1 MEYFV
6 ADSFKHYVYDIT
18 KAYKNS
24 SGKMVVKAKNKCDRC
39 NGTGIAI
46 SHIENGVPIP
56 YINDNGICYAC
67 NGVGY
72 ITKEIRLYTEKEKA
86 AADRAKQRQAERK
99 VEEKLAAAERKK
111 AEWLT
116 KNGFTSEGF
125 TAVYIGAN
133 SFDVKNELK
142 EQGWKYSP
150 VFGWRS
156 ADISAIETYGEDNV
170 AIISADQV
178 VSFNIYGEGCFL
190 STAANLIQQLRDAH
204 KPQSKSE
211 WIGEVKEKLV
221 DLPVVIQRITGFG
234 SAFGWTN
241 VITFTH
247 AENILIWM
255 TSSDISHYTQG
266 EEYLLSATVKEHTT
280 YKNEKQTKILRVKL
294 K

>member
-1 MEYFV
+1 MEYYV
-6 ADSFKHYVYDIT
+6 ADS
-18 KAYKNS
+18 YKGYELIGTPFEK
-24 SGKMVVKAKNKCDRC
+24 SGKMYSKARTNCDRC
-39 NGTGIAI
+39 VKGVYV
-46 SHIENGVPIP
+46 SRIENGQPVPHP
-56 YINDNGICYAC
+56 AYGGVCLKC
-67 NGVGY
+67 NGAGF

-150 VFGWRS
+150 LFGWRS
-156 ADISAIETYGEDNV
+156 ADISAIKTYGEDNV

-190 STAANLIQQLRDAH
+190 STAANLIQQLKNAH

-211 WIGEVKEKLV
+211 WVGEVKEKLV

-234 SAFGWTN
+234 SRFGWTN
-241 VITFTH
+241 VVTFVSGDS
-247 AENILIWM
+247 ILTWF
-255 TSSDISHYTQG
+255 TSSDISNFEQG
-266 EEYLLSATVKEHTT
+266 EKYLLSATVKEHTM
-280 YKNEKQTKILRVKL
+280 YKDEKQTVLLRVKL

>member
-6 ADSFKHYVYDIT
+6 ADS
-18 KAYKNS
+18 YKGYELIGIPFEK
-24 SGKMVVKAKNKCDRC
+24 SGKMYSKARCKCDRC
-39 NGTGIAI
+39 VKGVYVTR
-46 SHIENGVPIP
+46 IENGQPVPHP
-56 YINDNGICYAC
+56 NA
-67 NGVGY
+67 NGVCFACGGTGFL
-72 ITKEIRLYTEKEKA
+72 TKEVRLYTEKEKA
-86 AADRAKQRQAERK
+86 AANRAKQRQAERK

-150 VFGWRS
+150 IFGWRS
-156 ADISAIETYGEDNV
+156 ADVSAIETYGEDNV
-170 AIISADQV
+170 AILSADQL
-178 VSFNIYGEGCFL
+178 VSFNLYGDGCFL

-211 WIGEVKEKLV
+211 WVGEVKEKLV

-234 SAFGWTN
+234 SRFGWTN
-241 VITFTH
+241 VVTFTSGDS
-247 AENILIWM
+247 ILTWF
-255 TSSDISHYTQG
+255 TSSDISDFEQG
-266 EEYLLSATVKEHTT
+266 EEYLLSATVKEHTM
-280 YKNEKQTKILRVKL
+280 YKDEKQTVLLRVKL